1 MIENNVNPNGFI
13 LFNAGIDMD
22 EAKSEVFLEQIP
34 DSFIYQEN
42 YFVLKTN
49 TVIIMQKVF

>member
-1 MIENNVNPNGFI
+1 MIENNVNQNGFI
-13 LFNAGIDMD
+13 LYNAGIDMD
-22 EAKSEVFLEQIP
+22 ESKYEVFLEQIP